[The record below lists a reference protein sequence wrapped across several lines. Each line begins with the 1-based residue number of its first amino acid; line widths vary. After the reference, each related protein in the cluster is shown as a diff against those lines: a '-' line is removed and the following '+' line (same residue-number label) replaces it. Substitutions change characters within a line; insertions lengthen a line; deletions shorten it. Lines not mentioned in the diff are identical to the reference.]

1 MVGLS
6 SQGRQIDSHG
16 LQAGSERR
24 EWRLVQPLRTG
35 QVPHR
40 SEEAVVQVVV
50 AMPLV
55 AGALKGATPRL
66 IPASLLPRAPAQVL
80 KAQLGLTC
88 PLPVPAATP
97 NNPGFPIWSASS
109 SPLALGG
116 NRRPWVPEFEQGHQ
130 R

>member
-35 QVPHR
+35 QVPRR

-50 AMPLV
+50 AMALV
-55 AGALKGATPRL
+55 ADALKGATPRL

-80 KAQLGLTC
+80 AKGTIEISM
-88 PLPVPAATP
+88 PPA
-97 NNPGFPIWSASS
+97 SASRS
-109 SPLALGG
+109 AKQPRLSYL
-116 NRRPWVPEFEQGHQ
+116 ECQ
-130 R
+130 